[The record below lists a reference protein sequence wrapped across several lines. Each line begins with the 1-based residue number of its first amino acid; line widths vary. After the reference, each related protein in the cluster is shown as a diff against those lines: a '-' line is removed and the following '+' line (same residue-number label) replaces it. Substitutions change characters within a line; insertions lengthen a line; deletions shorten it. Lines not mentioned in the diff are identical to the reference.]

1 MLSALAWLMNGAG
14 KVIMTDN
21 IILDRDVSFIDSILC
36 RNVKGL
42 ELDFIV
48 NSHQKYTGIK
58 VSHTHDPEAVIAA
71 MRSDL
76 VKGMGF
82 TCPCNTKDRAE
93 KIDTRLRQ
101 EFPGSSIK
109 CYTSEQGDF
118 KAKDVD
124 AEWSRHGVIYSPRI
138 TTGVDFNPEVPQN
151 VYLFLDGDQT
161 VSPATALQ
169 MIARNRNIMEVYICS
184 NKMRNRP
191 VWHTREEMSQS
202 FDSLEKNTKAMGIM
216 KELQLVNE
224 NDCTGEYEYSE
235 SRFSKL
241 YKEHLWMDNMMRS
254 SFLYTLDRLLEM
266 RGFQVTRPVIGPR
279 EDYDWEPIEDLVK
292 QEKEEIFERYLNNSL
307 TGAGRKD
314 EECHDRRRKAL
325 HRSKDELR
333 KLIDSNPD
341 HKKFYMEIFTD
352 AKTFEHNKN
361 VVLALFTDD
370 KLKKIE
376 NDSKGEYEIHRL
388 QASTVKCLLLRKMI
402 AVMNDGMS
410 PQLKPHDLT
419 LLQSDYD
426 EDESINAPDEVWQ
439 SYKDHKRTTQEK
451 PQTRKSWMMCIFLLA
466 KDVFGGR
473 FIRKKET
480 SKRAKSEKRCYNYF
494 TDKQVVEVAIE
505 LMNWNL
511 RNLDHFA
518 PEIVQTYDLERRKEN
533 DQFNGDIPKE

>member
-1 MLSALAWLMNGAG
+1 
-14 KVIMTDN
+14 
-21 IILDRDVSFIDSILC
+21 
-36 RNVKGL
+36 
-42 ELDFIV
+42 
-48 NSHQKYTGIK
+48 
-58 VSHTHDPEAVIAA
+58 
-71 MRSDL
+71 
-76 VKGMGF
+76 
-82 TCPCNTKDRAE
+82 
-93 KIDTRLRQ
+93 
-101 EFPGSSIK
+101 
-109 CYTSEQGDF
+109 
-118 KAKDVD
+118 
-124 AEWSRHGVIYSPRI
+124 
-138 TTGVDFNPEVPQN
+138 
-151 VYLFLDGDQT
+151 
-161 VSPATALQ
+161 
-169 MIARNRNIMEVYICS
+169 MEVYICS
-184 NKMRNRP
+184 NKMRNCP
-191 VWHTREEMSQS
+191 VWHTLEEMSQS

-266 RGFQVTRPVIGPR
+266 RGFQVTRSEITEVSGT
-279 EDYDWEPIEDLVK
+279 YDWDPIEHLVK
-292 QEKEEIFERYLNNSL
+292 QEKEEKFENYLNNSL
-307 TGAGRKD
+307 TGADRKY
-314 EECHDRRRKAL
+314 EECLDRRLKTL

-333 KLIDSNPD
+333 ELTDSNPD
-341 HKKFYMEIFTD
+341 HKKIYMEIFTD
-352 AKTFEHNKN
+352 AKTFENNKN
-361 VVLALFTDD
+361 VALALFTDD
-370 KLKKIE
+370 KLKKNE
-376 NDSKGEYEIHRL
+376 NDSKGEYAIHRL
-388 QASTVKCLLLRKMI
+388 QTLTVKCLLLRKMI

-439 SYKDHKRTTQEK
+439 SYKHHKRTTQEK

-473 FIRKKET
+473 FIRRKET